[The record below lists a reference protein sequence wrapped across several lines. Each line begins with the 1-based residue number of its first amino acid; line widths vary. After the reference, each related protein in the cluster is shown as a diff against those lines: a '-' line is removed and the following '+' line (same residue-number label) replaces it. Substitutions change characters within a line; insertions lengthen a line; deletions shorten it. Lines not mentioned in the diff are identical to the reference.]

1 MLICH
6 FCEVLFYTLKERRCV
21 YVVEIVYIIH
31 SQPHPCRHYEQIIQI
46 FHPRHPVL
54 MHLSSPRQV
63 YSTEKLRSRK
73 RHFSR
78 YFHNSTNRSKVT
90 LIFTGDSVLNRTLA
104 EYVISSWI
112 FDEFIICATIFLIP
126 PTSALS
132 LPLCVPHPP
141 ANCVNIT
148 HFYLIYQGVLQ
159 RIFGMLSVKIGSF
172 LTMLR
177 CFCLPRR
184 HSQTLLLQ

>member
-1 MLICH
+1 MRKYSKFRMISASFMVCVRLSLFPYCRTLSAQQSYFYFSPVYWVHLSCFCNKRSVVLYCRTPSMIICH
-6 FCEVLFYTLKERRCV
+6 FGEVLFYTLKERRCV

-104 EYVISSWI
+104 E
-112 FDEFIICATIFLIP
+112 
-126 PTSALS
+126 
-132 LPLCVPHPP
+132 
-141 ANCVNIT
+141 
-148 HFYLIYQGVLQ
+148 
-159 RIFGMLSVKIGSF
+159 
-172 LTMLR
+172 
-177 CFCLPRR
+177 
-184 HSQTLLLQ
+184 